1 MAPETANLGPAVI
14 YRGDALEVMRTLPA
28 ESVQCC
34 VTSPPY
40 YGLRDYGVEGQI
52 GLEETPEK
60 YVGRLVELFAEVR
73 RVLRADG
80 TLWLNL
86 GDSYVANGG
95 GGERRMVELGRPSPG
110 ALSQP
115 HQLCDK
121 KRSTQTPGLKPKDL
135 MGIPWQ
141 VAFALRSDGWV
152 LRSDVIW
159 SKPNPMPESVTDRP
173 TKSHEYVFIFSKAKW
188 VGESRTE
195 FDRISDTDARWLA
208 LFLDTEGNIAVKRVE
223 RDGRKWYGAQ
233 ICFAGTC
240 RPLLEAAQEIIGK
253 GTILERAGKNSP
265 MFYLQLSNRQASG
278 LLRRL
283 YPFLIVK
290 RRQAR
295 IAIHLQ
301 TLLRHRGGRGADKRR
316 TDGEVAALESL
327 WLRNKECNRFGAP
340 DLLDVPEPR
349 FGRWIPE
356 RYAYDA
362 DAIKEKSTGQ
372 QGAAAEFF
380 RPNGSKGRDGRCIEG
395 APSGNEARLTGRQDS
410 GNRNA
415 RSVWTI
421 TTQPCPEAH
430 FAVMPKKL
438 ARRCILAG
446 CPEGGTVLD
455 PFTGAGTTGL
465 VAIEEG
471 RRFVGSELNPDYLVI
486 ARRRIRKAVLADRSS
501 LFPAFPSP
509 T

>member
-1 MAPETANLGPAVI
+1 MSFDSADLGPAVI

-28 ESVQCC
+28 EAVQCC

-135 MGIPWQ
+135 MGIPWR
-141 VAFALRSDGWV
+141 VAFALQADGWY
-152 LRSDVIW
+152 LRSDIIW

-173 TKSHEYVFIFSKAKW
+173 TKAHEYVFLLSK
-188 VGESRTE
+188 S
-195 FDRISDTDARWLA
+195 
-208 LFLDTEGNIAVKRVE
+208 
-223 RDGRKWYGAQ
+223 
-233 ICFAGTC
+233 
-240 RPLLEAAQEIIGK
+240 
-253 GTILERAGKNSP
+253 
-265 MFYLQLSNRQASG
+265 
-278 LLRRL
+278 
-283 YPFLIVK
+283 
-290 RRQAR
+290 
-295 IAIHLQ
+295 
-301 TLLRHRGGRGADKRR
+301 
-316 TDGEVAALESL
+316 
-327 WLRNKECNRFGAP
+327 
-340 DLLDVPEPR
+340 
-349 FGRWIPE
+349 E

-362 DAIKEKSTGQ
+362 DAIKEKAVYAGTLQTFSTPKKSAGR
-372 QGAAAEFF
+372 GTGRAA
-380 RPNGSKGRDGRCIEG
+380 
-395 APSGNEARLTGRQDS
+395 SGNEKAGAPPVLMADG
-410 GNRNA
+410 RNA

-486 ARRRIRKAVLADRSS
+486 ARRRMRKAVLADRSS
-501 LFPAFPSP
+501 LFPAFPA
-509 T
+509 TT

>member
-1 MAPETANLGPAVI
+1 MSFDSADLGPAVI

-40 YGLRDYGVEGQI
+40 YGLRDYGVDGQM

-73 RVLRADG
+73 RVLRPDG

-95 GGERRMVELGRPSPG
+95 GGERRMIELGRPSPG

-135 MGIPWQ
+135 MGIPWR
-141 VAFALRSDGWV
+141 VAFALQADGWV

-173 TKSHEYVFIFSKAKW
+173 TKSHEYVFMFSKAKW
-188 VGESRTE
+188 VGEARGE

-208 LFLDTEGNIAVKRVE
+208 LFLDTEGNVSVKRVE
-223 RDGRKWYGAQ
+223 RDGRLWYGAQ

-240 RPLLEAAQEIIGK
+240 RPLLEAARDIIGR
-253 GTILERAGKNSP
+253 GTILERAGKNAP
-265 MFYLQLSNRQASG
+265 MFYLQLSNRQAAG

-301 TLLRHRGGRGADKRR
+301 TLLRHRGRKGRNQFR
-316 TDGEVAALESL
+316 TEAEVGVLESL

-340 DLLDVPEPR
+340 DLSDVPEPR
-349 FGRWIPE
+349 YGKWVSE

-362 DAIKEKSTGQ
+362 DAIKEKAVYAGTLQTFSTPKKSAGR
-372 QGAAAEFF
+372 GTGRAA
-380 RPNGSKGRDGRCIEG
+380 
-395 APSGNEARLTGRQDS
+395 SGNEKAGAPPVLMADG
-410 GNRNA
+410 RNA

-486 ARRRIRKAVLADRSS
+486 ARRRMRKAVLADRSS
-501 LFPAFPSP
+501 LFPAFPA
-509 T
+509 TT